1 MHFIDN
7 QIPRLVD
14 DGAKLDRYLFSR
26 HVPLEQTEIFSI
38 KRQIERDLILKNS
51 GIDISTLGKHFNQN
65 STQYLIKVYR
75 LLN

>member
-7 QIPRLVD
+7 QIPQLVN

-38 KRQIERDLILKNS
+38 KRQIERDMILRNS
-51 GIDISTLGKHFNQN
+51 GMDNISALGKQN
-65 STQYLIKVYR
+65 MKFH
-75 LLN
+75 N